1 METKDKIILGLVIL
15 IVSFAYM
22 NVITGNVSEVVKNR
36 ECIDDDGNDYF
47 TKGDTQSR
55 GNVETK
61 LRVDS
66 CHTNTEVIEYY
77 CSNENLVESE
87 IKDCTS
93 LGAVKCELGKCV

>member
-1 METKDKIILGLVIL
+1 METKDKIILALVIL
-15 IVSFAYM
+15 IVFVSL
-22 NVITGNVSEVVKNR
+22 NVITGNITEVVKNS
-36 ECIDDDGNDYF
+36 ECIDNDLHDYF

-93 LGAVKCELGKCV
+93 LGATKCELGRCV